1 MHYDINALEKT
12 YKRKKERRKP
22 HVMITAFQTHRHPH
36 PIPDL
41 LLPLRAFDEGLRVRV
56 LERQTARKY

>member
-1 MHYDINALEKT
+1 
-12 YKRKKERRKP
+12 
-22 HVMITAFQTHRHPH
+22 MITAFQTHRHPH